1 VDGTTRLS
9 DAGGQHLPISGDVGK
24 LPNAP
29 SHRGHGGFMAKPVL
43 IWHLSWA
50 CLFVLLATSM
60 LTATI
65 AGEPKYST
73 LIYGNG
79 KEYKTNFHDAHL
91 LGELS
96 VRGNGPILV
105 YSGRPSLP
113 CALPDCDSE
122 TTVYFQSTSDEPVMS
137 GRSLRYPGNYY
148 ASESGKLV
156 ARVRMFIGRCIDARE
171 GVAWFIENLEEPPQ
185 RRGSLLAS
193 QVIFEFVDESHSDGQ
208 FGARLATVWPNELD
222 ISVARAAV
230 ANGVCNEIAP
240 LPTIYRSAIEYLGP
254 KIPD

>member
-1 VDGTTRLS
+1 M
-9 DAGGQHLPISGDVGK
+9 
-24 LPNAP
+24 
-29 SHRGHGGFMAKPVL
+29 F
-43 IWHLSWA
+43 
-50 CLFVLLATSM
+50 
-60 LTATI
+60 TATV

-79 KEYKTNFHDAHL
+79 KEYKTIFYDAHL

-96 VRGNGPILV
+96 VPGNGPILV

-122 TTVYFQSTSDEPVMS
+122 TTVYYQSTSDETVMS
-137 GRSLRYPGNYY
+137 GWSLSYPGNYY

-171 GVAWFIENLEEPPQ
+171 GVAWFIENLEKPSPQ
-185 RRGSLLAS
+185 PNSLLTS
-193 QVIFEFVDESHSDGQ
+193 QVIFEFVNESHSDGQ
-208 FGARLATVWPNELD
+208 FGAILSTEWPELLD

-230 ANGVCNEIAP
+230 HRLRLLLPQYPFRRRGGNITWGYQP
-240 LPTIYRSAIEYLGP
+240 LP
-254 KIPD
+254 